1 MAVGPACHRCGNRA
15 SLGPGT
21 IRISDMFQFRFFVHL
36 CFVFLLAPFSLSLS
50 LFSSFA
56 LSLSLS
62 LNRFL
67 PETLLPFILPYTLS
81 LSPLSIRPNILFF
94 SPFLSII
101 PFALSFSLACRKYL
115 RVYLEQLYNRNYII
129 VYIYIYNAEVLRYSL
144 RLLSLSLSPL
154 LFFSL
159 LSLFLSLSLS
169 LSLRERLSACKYASC
184 SKCSLFLKLLEHSD
198 SFLVCVYIYVY
209 MYIYTH
215 THNSV

>member
-1 MAVGPACHRCGNRA
+1 MLCLPAC
-15 SLGPGT
+15 
-21 IRISDMFQFRFFVHL
+21 
-36 CFVFLLAPFSLSLS
+36 PFLSLS
-50 LFSSFA
+50 FSLFLFRS

-129 VYIYIYNAEVLRYSL
+129 VYIYIYNEEVLRYSL
-144 RLLSLSLSPL
+144 RLLSLSLSPPL
-154 LFFSL
+154 LLSSFSL
-159 LSLFLSLSLS
+159 SFSLSLS
-169 LSLRERLSACKYASC
+169 FSP
-184 SKCSLFLKLLEHSD
+184 
-198 SFLVCVYIYVY
+198 
-209 MYIYTH
+209 
-215 THNSV
+215 